1 VWAKVGYGGRYV
13 KRLVITLTLI
23 LTTATAVSVSPASAG
38 YVDPFGWKK
47 CNKQV
52 DGVKIT
58 AAKDMGCR
66 GAKRV
71 IARYDG
77 SYSRNF
83 SAGKFSCKLV
93 KGKVSAGTWRCK
105 NKSKAFK
112 FKRS

>member
-1 VWAKVGYGGRYV
+1 V

-52 DGVKIT
+52 EPGLKIT
-58 AAKDMGCR
+58 AAKDVGCK

-71 IARYDG
+71 IGRYDG
-77 SYSRNF
+77 SFSRKF
-83 SAGKFSCKLV
+83 TAGKYSCKLV
-93 KGKVSAGTWRCK
+93 KGKVSDGTWRCK
-105 NKSKAFK
+105 NKGKAFK